1 MQRKEQKTKNIN
13 INNDDD
19 GNENEKNGNDSNFMP
34 SDASAFKTY
43 EKREKAKSAK
53 MGKNDELDGAGAEK
67 SDRRGEAKVVEKALQ
82 KQKKTDGTASK
93 QRPMG
98 KSKARNAITEQR
110 RLNEE
115 EAAAVAVD
123 QMSEPAGIDGEEAEP
138 SRHQSLTPSKRQR
151 SARKKPNKSQWDVQP
166 KSTGTVSEA
175 EISADDNSTR
185 NLPPAADGP
194 SDGSEPS
201 SSSKGVNNSP
211 LALVNNWQRPQI
223 ESRFREQTRRIDEL
237 GQEVAELKQ
246 WKAQQEQKQLN
257 QSQEEAW
264 RQQWHSFVSVQQMM
278 ALQAQAQ
285 QMAHFQSTNIQD
297 LEQQSETDQQQTLF
311 RPIAAHG
318 SVTECTATAE
328 EEEKQHKIQEN
339 GQHEQGGHQ
348 DEGVQQLQQ
357 QFEENKQQTTDVL
370 MNSYHD
376 KPREAQHEGQ
386 QEEDEQHKV
395 QQQQLQGTPT
405 QQLKTLAQR
414 KTEQQEQLTG
424 EQQQQLEQQWH
435 HLLTVEQPISRSESS
450 PAQLV
455 HSSAANEQHPFGQK
469 NAQIGQ
475 QQQPLQQLQFHAN
488 PRQFP
493 VQQQRNIMSPAFQ
506 MQPQQ
511 IRLVQQMQQQQHQQ
525 MMAHRRSQS
534 SPTQLTPAPVAVQQP
549 LTTENALLQCVQRK
563 QQQQQQQQ
571 TVAAMNAAVHHQ
583 TDYQNQHHF
592 LAPLPLMKKPTQRQ
606 QAALLLSDQL
616 TKEPQQQQQQTPPS
630 NLNLEKISRAA
641 HLNALISSLRQ
652 RSMAAVASSSGNPM
666 EIAQPNTNATIA
678 AAWGHGQLQPQQRPQ
693 WRQLQTPAAVAG
705 RAFTASPNA
714 PSASS
719 STNSSL
725 LAKVK
730 ERILALLA
738 EDVDDVNWLDY
749 ENGLIQPKPSL
760 QMAKEMAQ
768 KALVESIAA
777 LYLNPLQLDLM
788 HSLEQTVN
796 GIFWGEQNFPLA
808 ETMAKKIHSCTFSHS
823 LVIDKMRRTI
833 NDENVQRILAE
844 IEEEIADF
852 ESQTMGQNGGQMA
865 EGVKLLL
872 TFTRLYHKLS
882 NRVKSMMYGQNY
894 NEQNNNLEV
903 NNWMQRIDKL
913 GDAFGGQMTKVIAQQ
928 PPAFRN
934 WYEKLCM
941 LESAIESAKL
951 AILVAFPATLFN
963 NWANHLSNWSFLK
976 GQFRDIDL
984 YDFLAYQEERQWFGS
999 DFSIKIRENGGD
1011 RFGAYTVKIVADFLG
1026 QISRTMNAHFAF
1038 ISADPCKKNEQI
1050 FYLALFSS
1058 LFRRIISELKE
1069 AKFDV
1074 ILTKTLK
1081 RERQIAQKM
1090 LEISA
1095 MIFDAKFELLK
1106 NMVIGNILTLD
1117 RIREGRSG
1125 GGGKAAAE
1133 GTAGPSARK

>member
-1 MQRKEQKTKNIN
+1 MQREEQKTKNI
-13 INNDDD
+13 IVNNDDD

-34 SDASAFKTY
+34 SDVSAFKTY
-43 EKREKAKSAK
+43 QKREKAKSAK
-53 MGKNDELDGAGAEK
+53 TGKNDELDGAGAEK

-93 QRPMG
+93 QQPMG

-166 KSTGTVSEA
+166 KPMGTVSEA

-185 NLPPAADGP
+185 NLPPASDGP
-194 SDGSEPS
+194 SEGSEPS

-285 QMAHFQSTNIQD
+285 QMAHFQSANIQD

-318 SVTECTATAE
+318 SVTERTAE
-328 EEEKQHKIQEN
+328 KEEKQHKIQED

-348 DEGVQQLQQ
+348 DEEVQQLQQ

-395 QQQQLQGTPT
+395 QQQQLQGIPM

-414 KTEQQEQLTG
+414 KTEEQEQLTDK
-424 EQQQQLEQQWH
+424 QQQQLEQQWH

-455 HSSAANEQHPFGQK
+455 HSSAANEQHPFGQN
-469 NAQIGQ
+469 NAQIRQ
-475 QQQPLQQLQFHAN
+475 QQQPSHQLQFHAN
-488 PRQFP
+488 PHQFP

-534 SPTQLTPAPVAVQQP
+534 SPTQLTPAPVAVQQS
-549 LTTENALLQCVQRK
+549 LTTENALLQCVQRR
-563 QQQQQQQQ
+563 QQQQ

-583 TDYQNQHHF
+583 TDYQNHF
-592 LAPLPLMKKPTQRQ
+592 LAPLPLVQKPTQLRQ
-606 QAALLLSDQL
+606 QAALLHGNQL
-616 TKEPQQQQQQTPPS
+616 TQQPQQQQKQKQQTRPS
-630 NLNLEKISRAA
+630 NLNLEKINRAA

-652 RSMAAVASSSGNPM
+652 RPMAAVASSSDNPM
-666 EIAQPNTNATIA
+666 EIAQPNTNATTA

-693 WRQLQTPAAVAG
+693 WRQLLTPEAVTG
-705 RAFTASPNA
+705 RAFTASANA
-714 PSASS
+714 PSASW

-725 LAKVK
+725 MAKVK

-738 EDVDDVNWLDY
+738 TDVDDANWLDH

-768 KALVESIAA
+768 KALVESIAS

-788 HSLEQTVN
+788 HSLEQMVN

-808 ETMAKKIHSCTFSHS
+808 EAMAKKIHSCTFPHS

-844 IEEEIADF
+844 IEEEIANF

-882 NRVKSMMYGQNY
+882 NRVKSMMYGQSY
-894 NEQNNNLEV
+894 NEQS
-903 NNWMQRIDKL
+903 NNWIQQIDKL

-928 PPAFRN
+928 PPAFRD

-951 AILVAFPATLFN
+951 AILIAFPATLFN
-963 NWANHLSNWSFLK
+963 NWDNHLSNWSFLK

-1026 QISRTMNAHFAF
+1026 QISRTMNDHFAF

-1069 AKFDV
+1069 TKFDV
-1074 ILTKTLK
+1074 IQTKTLK

-1095 MIFDAKFELLK
+1095 IIFDAKFELLK
-1106 NMVIGNILTLD
+1106 NMVIGKILTLD

-1125 GGGKAAAE
+1125 GGGKAAE
-1133 GTAGPSARK
+1133 GTAGPST